1 MQKDH
6 PGEDG
11 RQRFFTAC
19 RTAAANSE
27 GKGRLSRFSSASAST
42 AASVGC
48 NDAWQAWLCTGCEA
62 RLGRCLCGC
71 PALEGHLDMKIM
83 RIYVV
88 LGLLSAAEA
97 TTRLNSRRFTPTC
110 NACECPPSD

>member
-27 GKGRLSRFSSASAST
+27 GFLVLPLQPR
-42 AASVGC
+42 
-48 NDAWQAWLCTGCEA
+48 QAWAAMMRGKLGFAQVCCEA